1 MTSRLGYMGSVEASA
16 LSSMRSTS
24 RAASPKLAIER
35 ALNMI
40 GPREASHFVECSRKD
55 VEKWLRLVV

>member
-1 MTSRLGYMGSVEASA
+1 MNYNIA
-16 LSSMRSTS
+16 LDESFAR
-24 RAASPKLAIER
+24 ASPKLAIER

-40 GPREASHFVECSRKD
+40 GPREASHFVERSRKD